1 MKNYLFI
8 FIVAFAAL
16 VGSAQSFDETDLV
29 GTWKVASA
37 TGAWN
42 NVFESIGYI
51 VFGDVKYKNPY
62 SNDGYIPAGGFLKGY
77 KNHDSDEEG
86 DYWGIKDFLISNNNK
101 LHIVVCDEDANDIR
115 MVIKE
120 LDTNRMTLE
129 SYDGKSRFV
138 LEKEAASVLSVSM
151 EKVGNSS
158 SVMYDLQGRQVER
171 PHAGEIYIQGGQK
184 IVSK

>member
-86 DYWGIKDFLISNNNK
+86 DYWGIKDFLISNNYYWCDK
-101 LHIVVCDEDANDIR
+101 IAIV
-115 MVIKE
+115 
-120 LDTNRMTLE
+120 
-129 SYDGKSRFV
+129 
-138 LEKEAASVLSVSM
+138 
-151 EKVGNSS
+151 
-158 SVMYDLQGRQVER
+158 
-171 PHAGEIYIQGGQK
+171 
-184 IVSK
+184 

>member
-1 MKNYLFI
+1 ME
-8 FIVAFAAL
+8 
-16 VGSAQSFDETDLV
+16 S
-29 GTWKVASA
+29 ASA

-158 SVMYDLQGRQVER
+158 SVMYDLQGRLVER

-184 IVSK
+184 IVAK